1 MFEKS
6 PPKNTETV
14 DLIRRVPHNVEAEQ
28 ALLGAIFLNNDAY
41 DRISDKLAAEHFF
54 DPLHQRIYHA
64 IHKFL
69 TDGKRVTPVTL
80 KPVFEV
86 EEAIGALTVP
96 QYLGRLAANATSVI
110 NARDYAATI
119 YDLWVRRKLISIG
132 EDIANTAYVADLDAP
147 TAGQID
153 EAESRLFSLSGMGA
167 QKSHEYSA
175 MTAADSAIEMISA
188 AYQHNSGLAG
198 LSTGLIDL
206 DRAIGGLSPENLVI
220 LAGRPSMGK
229 SALAAGIAFSV
240 AKTLKCDFQKISGGR
255 GADLPIHPAE
265 GVRCGEVSFY
275 SLEMSAEQLMQRQ
288 LAVETEIPAD
298 RQRRGNINE
307 DEFLRLRDAARKLG
321 ELPLHID
328 ATGALTM
335 AQLTARAR
343 RRKRLFDTRLLIVD
357 YLQLM
362 ASGRNRDNRA
372 SEVAEI
378 SMGLKALA
386 KELKIPVLALSQLS
400 REVERR
406 EDKRP
411 QLSDLRESG
420 AIEQDAD
427 IVMFVFREEYYLNR
441 AEPPESKVDQHNEWS
456 VSLESCRNLAEVILG
471 KHRHGSVGTVKLHFA
486 GEKTL
491 FSDLES
497 RH

>member
-1 MFEKS
+1 
-6 PPKNTETV
+6 
-14 DLIRRVPHNVEAEQ
+14 
-28 ALLGAIFLNNDAY
+28 
-41 DRISDKLAAEHFF
+41 
-54 DPLHQRIYHA
+54 
-64 IHKFL
+64 
-69 TDGKRVTPVTL
+69 
-80 KPVFEV
+80 
-86 EEAIGALTVP
+86 
-96 QYLGRLAANATSVI
+96 
-110 NARDYAATI
+110 
-119 YDLWVRRKLISIG
+119 
-132 EDIANTAYVADLDAP
+132 
-147 TAGQID
+147 
-153 EAESRLFSLSGMGA
+153 
-167 QKSHEYSA
+167 
-175 MTAADSAIEMISA
+175 
-188 AYQHNSGLAG
+188 
-198 LSTGLIDL
+198 
-206 DRAIGGLSPENLVI
+206 
-220 LAGRPSMGK
+220 
-229 SALAAGIAFSV
+229 
-240 AKTLKCDFQKISGGR
+240 
-255 GADLPIHPAE
+255 
-265 GVRCGEVSFY
+265 
-275 SLEMSAEQLMQRQ
+275 
-288 LAVETEIPAD
+288 
-298 RQRRGNINE
+298 
-307 DEFLRLRDAARKLG
+307 
-321 ELPLHID
+321 
-328 ATGALTM
+328 M